1 MKIISL
7 APSNTEILCELGMR
21 EHIIARTNQC
31 DYPSEVSSIPSIGD
45 WILQEENTVGF
56 DFLDSLQ
63 PDVVIT
69 SMYLPDGLETAC
81 EQRNIELLHVNP
93 QTVDGIYKSI
103 LQIGK
108 CVSKQEA
115 ALQMVRDLSHRLQAI
130 SSEAKIT
137 ARQPMRIYCEEWHVP
152 PTVSANWVPELV
164 EMVGGTTLGRPGV
177 SSYEITSD
185 VVMKFDPQVIIGH
198 WCGFGDKTRLNVI
211 IQRPGWQSI
220 AAIQNKHVYSI
231 NDSLLNRPGPRIWQ
245 GAEAIHILLK
255 KII

>member
-7 APSNTEILCELGMR
+7 APSNTEILFELGMR

-31 DYPSEVSSIPSIGD
+31 DYPAEVNSIPSIGD
-45 WILQEENTVGF
+45 WINSKENTVSF
-56 DFLDSLQ
+56 DFLDSLK
-63 PDVVIT
+63 PDLVVT
-69 SMYLPDGLETAC
+69 SMYLPDGLERAC
-81 EQRNIELLHVNP
+81 EQRNIKLLHVNP
-93 QTVDGIYKSI
+93 QTIDGIYKSI

-108 CVSKQEA
+108 CVNKQET
-115 ALQMVRDLSHRLQAI
+115 ALQMVLDLSHRLQAI
-130 SSEAKIT
+130 SNEAKVTIQ
-137 ARQPMRIYCEEWHVP
+137 QPMRIYCEEWHSP
-152 PTVSANWVPELV
+152 PTVSANWVPELI
-164 EMVGGTTLGRPGV
+164 EMAGGTTLGRPGL

-198 WCGFGDKTRLNVI
+198 WCGFGDRTRLNVI
-211 IQRPGWQSI
+211 IQRPDWQSI

-245 GAEAIHILLK
+245 GAKAIHTLLK